1 VGVETLKLEAW
12 DVEDTGLGKMG
23 ACTLPELSD
32 CCCCT
37 KRKDAGCT
45 PPPLNSCD
53 ASLPRSCCSIA
64 DSTIRLHSQLLAVVG
79 GRIGAVV
86 VASFAIK
93 DVEC

>member
-53 ASLPRSCCSIA
+53 ASLPAPAAPLPTPRYTSIPN
-64 DSTIRLHSQLLAVVG
+64 S
-79 GRIGAVV
+79 
-86 VASFAIK
+86 
-93 DVEC
+93 